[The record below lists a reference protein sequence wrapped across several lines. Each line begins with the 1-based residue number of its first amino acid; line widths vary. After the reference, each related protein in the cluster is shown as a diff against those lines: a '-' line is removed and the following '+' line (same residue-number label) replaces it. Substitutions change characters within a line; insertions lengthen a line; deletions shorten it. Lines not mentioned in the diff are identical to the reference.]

1 MQPLLDQFLGHLTL
15 ERGLAA
21 NTRAAYESDLQRFLA
36 YLRARDIRSL
46 NEVRRADIVDFLHR
60 QKHRG
65 LAARTLAR
73 RLAAVRA
80 LFRYLHD
87 EGILAR
93 DVTAIMDS
101 PRLWRLLPDTLS
113 PADVER
119 LLRGGDGAPPGSP
132 ALELRNRALLEL
144 LYASGLRVSELTGLT
159 IDRVDTELGMI
170 RCIGKG
176 NKERLVPYGRCAAEA
191 LDSSQTQSRVLMTHD
206 PAQRA
211 LFLTVRGR
219 SMSRKTVWDM
229 IRRRARQAGLTR
241 RVTPHTLRHSF
252 ATHLLAN
259 GADLR
264 VIQELLG
271 HADISTTQ
279 IYTHVDRGR
288 LKEVHRRFH
297 PRA

>member
-1 MQPLLDQFLGHLTL
+1 MQPLLDQFLGHLSL

-21 NTRAAYESDLQRFLA
+21 NTRAAYESDLQSFLA
-36 YLRARDIRSL
+36 YLRARSVRSL
-46 NEVRRADIVDFLHR
+46 NDVRRTDVLDFLHR
-60 QKHRG
+60 HKRRG
-65 LAARTLAR
+65 LSSRTLAR

-80 LFRYLHD
+80 FFRYLHG
-87 EGILAR
+87 EGLLAQN
-93 DVTAIMDS
+93 VTAIMDS
-101 PRLWRLLPDTLS
+101 PRLWRELPDTLS

-119 LLRGGDGAPPGSP
+119 LLTGGDSP
-132 ALELRNRALLEL
+132 AKASSPLETRNRALLEL
-144 LYASGLRVSELTGLT
+144 LYASGLRVSELVGLT
-159 IDRVDTELGMI
+159 VDRVDAELGMI
-170 RCIGKG
+170 RCLGKG

-191 LDSSQTQSRVLMTHD
+191 IDAYQTLSRPLMTRD

-211 LFLTVRGR
+211 LFLTARGGP
-219 SMSRKTVWDM
+219 MSRKTVWDM
-229 IRRRARQAGLTR
+229 IRRRARRAGLTC

-252 ATHLLAN
+252 ATHLLVN

-279 IYTHVDRGR
+279 IYTHVDSGR
-288 LKEVHRRFH
+288 LREVHRRFH